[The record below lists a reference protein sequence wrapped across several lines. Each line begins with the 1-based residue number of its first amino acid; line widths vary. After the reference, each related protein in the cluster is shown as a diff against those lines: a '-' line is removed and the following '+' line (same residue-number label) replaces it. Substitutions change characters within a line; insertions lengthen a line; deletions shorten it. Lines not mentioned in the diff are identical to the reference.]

1 MFPQP
6 PRNLELHG
14 PRLGPN
20 HTLPR
25 GLSHTHQGALG
36 DEVPRGH
43 GPHQAQCHRQSVQLR
58 MGTQPAAETEGKGQ
72 GVLQPEAKR
81 DEAFRGWD
89 HPELSLPSPCLPYR
103 RGVPRDMNMAQG
115 RNKGMVKKTRIS
127 EGKKNLRL
135 GTTLPP
141 PPPQGSRDGDIRPWR
156 PGGSS
161 GASLDQACSR
171 TTFHLGPSWLL
182 PIWLYPPS
190 SETKYVLILLPSS
203 TGTLAPITLG
213 WEGWRSPGSKGY
225 GSALPPAPPAHAD
238 SS

>member
-1 MFPQP
+1 MRSLGATGPTKLSVTGSRYNSGWAHNQRLKLRAKARGYCS
-6 PRNLELHG
+6 PR
-14 PRLGPN
+14 PRETKHSG
-20 HTLPR
+20 
-25 GLSHTHQGALG
+25 G
-36 DEVPRGH
+36 
-43 GPHQAQCHRQSVQLR
+43 
-58 MGTQPAAETEGKGQ
+58 GTI
-72 GVLQPEAKR
+72 LN
-81 DEAFRGWD
+81 
-89 HPELSLPSPCLPYR
+89 SPCLPYR
-103 RGVPRDMNMAQG
+103 RGVPRHMNMAQG